1 MSKPDGVVENVS
13 GELLN
18 VKFGGGMELQNLHN
32 TALSILYNAERYPR
46 DLTLAAGSYL
56 HNLLIHATDDLC
68 KPIGG
73 KND

>member
-1 MSKPDGVVENVS
+1 MSKPDGTVENESDGSV
-13 GELLN
+13 N

-32 TALSILYNAERYPR
+32 TALSILYNAERYPK
-46 DLTLAAGSYL
+46 DLALAAGIYL

>member
-1 MSKPDGVVENVS
+1 MGKSEASVELQ
-13 GELLN
+13 GETMQ
-18 VKFGGGMELQNLHN
+18 VRFGGGMELQNLHN
-32 TALSILYNAERYPR
+32 TALSIIYNVERYPK
-46 DLTLAAGSYL
+46 DLVLAAGSYL